1 MDEKKL
7 QGVIAQEVLLR
18 QDLDGANSNVCFP
31 CYNIY
36 RYLESNMYKCINHE
50 AESQR
55 KNATEFQNI
64 HNENQF
70 NNKSLS
76 SNNKETVSN
85 ISAHKHFSYQVDTS
99 NLRALLNKDDATLS
113 DLNNL

>member
-36 RYLESNMYKCINHE
+36 RYLESNMYKYIHNV
-50 AESQR
+50 AGSQR
-55 KNATEFQNI
+55 ENATEFLNI
-64 HNENQF
+64 HN
-70 NNKSLS
+70 
-76 SNNKETVSN
+76 
-85 ISAHKHFSYQVDTS
+85 
-99 NLRALLNKDDATLS
+99 
-113 DLNNL
+113 